1 MARRPSKPDIS
12 RFVKDGVGLHKSRR
26 NRCGRHQLVLNDG
39 GSHFG
44 GVQSEFQQGRPELS
58 RWVDMFFDIDGHRLG
73 PFEVLQCAVESE
85 QIVALKLRNV
95 PESWGGRKGRTPT
108 AADVCGDD

>member
-1 MARRPSKPDIS
+1 
-12 RFVKDGVGLHKSRR
+12 
-26 NRCGRHQLVLNDG
+26 
-39 GSHFG
+39 
-44 GVQSEFQQGRPELS
+44 
-58 RWVDMFFDIDGHRLG
+58 MFFDIDGHRLG